1 MSGARKT
8 GREDFRGAICC
19 AICIAG
25 DLGAAGL
32 FEVN

>member
-1 MSGARKT
+1 MSRARKS
-8 GREDFRGAICC
+8 GRKDVRG

-32 FEVN
+32 FEVY